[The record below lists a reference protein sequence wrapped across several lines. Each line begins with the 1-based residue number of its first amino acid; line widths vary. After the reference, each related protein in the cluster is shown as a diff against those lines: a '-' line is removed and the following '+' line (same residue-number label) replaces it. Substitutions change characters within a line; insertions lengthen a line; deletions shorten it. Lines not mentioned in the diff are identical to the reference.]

1 MGIKKLYFVIVFI
14 FLTAYSWSQTVTI
27 QKAEGWLEYA
37 YVKWSPSENAD
48 SYNVYY
54 SGDGITNKLIDK
66 QLVRNYGSYYRAD
79 VPGLKQGA
87 YILKVVPV
95 INGTEGVATLTES
108 LNVKAHDRSGYS
120 FWNDRIPGAYK
131 ADGTPKD
138 GAVVIYIT
146 ENTKNLVS
154 VNVTGA
160 STNPCIGLQSILDGY
175 KKGKDNRPLIVR
187 LIGQITD
194 PSYLLNGDIVVENDN
209 LVSGYITIEGV
220 GDDAVADGWGIRIK
234 NASNIEVK
242 NIGTINCNSDEGDNI
257 SLQQYNDHIWI
268 HNCDFFYGNAGSD
281 ADQIK
286 GDGALDCKKSTYVTF
301 SYNHFWDTGKSNL
314 LGLSEETTEGL
325 FITYHHNWY
334 DHSDSRHP
342 RVRYYTA
349 HVYNNYYDGVAKYG
363 IGATKASSVFVEA
376 NYFRNCKYP
385 MLISMQG
392 TDVFDESKQSND
404 YVNMP
409 TFSKENGGIIKAWN
423 NYMTGQRRFVPYNSS
438 GYPSSTKD
446 FDAFVAASRDEA
458 VISSV
463 VTSLGGHS
471 YNNFDTNAA
480 LIYSYTPDSPED
492 AREKVIQYSGRLNGG
507 DFKWIFNNSVDD
519 TDYNVNSALKNAL
532 TNYKTKLVS
541 IQGEN
546 TTYIQPVI
554 TAKNLLF
561 PSKFKSNLYL
571 DSDVSA
577 VCVEVYNTA
586 GILVYNAGPNVKT
599 LDLHNL
605 TIGNYIVKVIT
616 KQGQFVQRVLKE
628 R

>member
-1 MGIKKLYFVIVFI
+1 MVIKKVYFVIVFTFASI
-14 FLTAYSWSQTVTI
+14 YSWSQSVAI
-27 QKAEGWLEYA
+27 QKAEGWLESA
-37 YVKWSPSENAD
+37 YINWLSSENAE
-48 SYNVYY
+48 SFNVYY
-54 SGDGITNKLIDK
+54 SGEGITNKLIDK
-66 QLVRNYGSYYRAD
+66 QLIRNYGSYFRAD
-79 VPGLKQGA
+79 IPGLKQGA
-87 YILKVVPV
+87 YIIKVVPL
-95 INGTEGVATLTES
+95 INGIEGIGTYTEPLT
-108 LNVKAHDRSGYS
+108 VKAHDRSGYS
-120 FWNDRIPGAYK
+120 FWNDRIPGSYK

-138 GAVVIYIT
+138 GAVVVYVS
-146 ENTKNLVS
+146 ENTKNKVS
-154 VNVTGA
+154 LNVTGA
-160 STNPCIGLQSILDGY
+160 STNPCIGLQAILDGF

-187 LIGQITD
+187 LIGQIKD

-209 LVSGYITIEGV
+209 LATGYITIEGV

-234 NASNIEVK
+234 NASNIEVN
-242 NIGTINCNSDEGDNI
+242 NIGTINCNSEEGDNI

-281 ADQIK
+281 SDQIK

-314 LGLSEETTEGL
+314 LGLSEGTTEGL

-363 IGATKASSVFVEA
+363 IGATTAASVFVEA

-392 TDVFDESKQSND
+392 SDVYDESKQSND

-409 TFSKENGGIIKAWN
+409 TFSKENGGLIKAWN
-423 NYMTGQRRFVPYNSS
+423 NYMTGHRRFVPYNSS
-438 GYPSSTKD
+438 GYPSSSKD
-446 FDAFVAASRDEA
+446 FDAYVATSRNEK
-458 VISSV
+458 VNSSV
-463 VTSLGGHS
+463 VTSSGVHT
-471 YNNFDTNAA
+471 YNNFDTNSA
-480 LIYSYTPDSPED
+480 LVYSYIPDSPEV
-492 AREKVIQYSGRLNGG
+492 AREKVINYSGRMNGG
-507 DFKWIFNNSVDD
+507 DFNWTFNNTVDD
-519 TDYNVNSALKNAL
+519 ADYNVNSALKSAL
-532 TNYKTKLVS
+532 AGYKTKLVS

-546 TTYIQPVI
+546 TTYLKPVI
-554 TAKNLLF
+554 TSKNLLF

-571 DSDVSA
+571 IKDVSVVA
-577 VCVEVYNTA
+577 VEVYNTA
-586 GILVYNAGPNVKT
+586 GNLVYYAGPNVNI

-605 TIGNYIVKVIT
+605 TYGNYIVKIIS
-616 KQGQFVQRVLKE
+616 KQGQFVQRVLKV